1 MKTMQELKN
10 EYISVEMTK
19 FELITM
25 YIALQGHMKDED
37 FYNMPEIDKAI
48 HSDAVETLI
57 RGVEQHSEGEY
68 TSANRKEYCELM
80 LQALKRLSHIAVA
93 SINTQH

>member
-10 EYISVEMTK
+10 EYISIQLTK

-25 YIALQGHMKDED
+25 YIALQGHMEDED
-37 FYNMPEIDKAI
+37 FYNMSEIDKAI
-48 HSDAVETLI
+48 HSDTVETLI
-57 RGVEQHSEGEY
+57 RGVDEDSEGEY
-68 TSANRKEYCELM
+68 TSAKRKENCELM